1 MQEIKLLLEDQNVET
16 VLTILENL
24 KSGLITEI
32 QTEGKTLK
40 AKTAQYRPKTNAA
53 SREEKREPE
62 QGGSKYLSPAAF
74 KQRLQGKK

>member
-1 MQEIKLLLEDQNVET
+1 MQEIKLLVQEQNVET

-24 KSGLITEI
+24 KSGLIAEI

-40 AKTAQYRPKTNAA
+40 TKTAQYRPKTNAA
-53 SREEKREPE
+53 SREESRAVE

-74 KQRLQGKK
+74 KQRLQAKK